1 MVNLRI
7 GNGFD
12 VHQFVIGRDLILGG
26 KKIDY
31 RFGLQGHSDADV
43 LIHAVIDSLLGAAGL
58 KDIGRL
64 FPDSDISFKD
74 ISSMELLEKVRESLS
89 EIQASV
95 INIDSIVICQEPK
108 ISPHIDD
115 MKKNISAVLHIDA
128 SRISI
133 KGKTTEGLGF
143 TGRGE
148 GIACYSVALLQLGS
162 SQ

>member
-26 KKIDY
+26 KKIEY

-43 LIHAVIDSLLGAAGL
+43 LIHAIIDSLLGAAGL
-58 KDIGRL
+58 KDIGCL
-64 FPDSDISFKD
+64 FPDTDNAYKN
-74 ISSMELLEKVRESLS
+74 ISSMILLEKVRGSL
-89 EIQASV
+89 EGIKASV

-115 MKKNISAVLHIDA
+115 MKKNISSVLNMDA
-128 SRISI
+128 SRVSI

-148 GIACYSVALLQLGS
+148 GIACYSVALVQLGREL
-162 SQ
+162 